1 MKDYSDFID
10 SQFNE
15 LNKIILEGKSNYIRK
30 CQIFAKKIYQC
41 LSKDHKLI
49 WCGNGGSATDCMH
62 LSGEFVGRY
71 KFDRQSLA
79 SICLSSDI
87 SVLTCVANDYSY
99 EDVFARQI
107 SALGKE
113 GDLLIC
119 LSTSGNSLNIIKAI
133 NEAEKKGIEVIS
145 FLGKEGGRA
154 SKLVKEKIIVD
165 SNTTARIQEI
175 HLMMGHIIVELVEN
189 MFGYGGK

>member
-1 MKDYSDFID
+1 MRDYSAFID

-15 LNKIILEGKSNYIRK
+15 LNKIILENRSVYIKK

-189 MFGYGGK
+189 MFGYGEK

>member
-10 SQFNE
+10 SQFIE
-15 LNKIILEGKSNYIRK
+15 LNKIILEGRGHYIKK
-30 CQIFAKKIYQC
+30 CHIFAKKIHQC
-41 LSKDHKLI
+41 LLNDHKLI

-71 KFDRQSLA
+71 KFDRKSLA
-79 SICLSSDI
+79 SISLSSDI

-99 EDVFARQI
+99 EDVFSRQI
-107 SALGKE
+107 SSLGQK

-119 LSTSGNSLNIIKAI
+119 LSTSGNSPNIIKAI
-133 NEAEKKGIEVIS
+133 NEADKKGIEVIS
-145 FLGKEGGRA
+145 LLGKEGGRA
-154 SKLVKEKIIVD
+154 SKLVKEKIIVK

-175 HLMMGHIIVELVEN
+175 HLMIGHIIVELVEN
-189 MFGYGGK
+189 MFGYGKK